1 MSATLWELSDC
12 LDKRGFTSRD
22 LVKTYIARIHE
33 VYHLFNA
40 VIEINPDAL
49 SIAERLDEEQPA
61 REGEGNYA
69 RSRSH

>member
-1 MSATLWELSDC
+1 M
-12 LDKRGFTSRD
+12 
-22 LVKTYIARIHE
+22 KTYSARIHE

-49 SIAERLDEEQPA
+49 SIAERLDEEQHV
-61 REGEGNYA
+61 REGEGKYA